1 MVPRRL
7 GNPEQQPQVEPRY
20 VWSVC
25 STLFYHRGDVCLS
38 VSTRRGA
45 HINFRNELFALSGE
59 RARVYVH
66 VVSASWYLLC
76 MVTWRHCRSHWCAL
90 MLHLK
95 STCLIVVMCLVCVG
109 SNRRCATSYIV
120 RQIGQR
126 WHLVV
131 RGERWRSTS
140 DFWIVYF
147 LNHSTCCLP
156 SLPCQYFLGFRV
168 VNQDVKQ
175 VFFL

>member
-1 MVPRRL
+1 MSDMVPRRL
-7 GNPEQQPQVEPRY
+7 GNPEQQPQIEPR
-20 VWSVC
+20 SVC
-25 STLFYHRGDVCLS
+25 STLFYRRGDVCLS

-45 HINFRNELFALSGE
+45 HINFRSALLALSGE
-59 RARVYVH
+59 RARVYVQRCICLM
-66 VVSASWYLLC
+66 VWYYVWLRD
-76 MVTWRHCRSHWCAL
+76 VIAGHTGAHWCYTWKVL
-90 MLHLK
+90 LSLL
-95 STCLIVVMCLVCVG
+95 SCVSCVG
-109 SNRRCATSYIV
+109 SDRRCATSCIV

-131 RGERWRSTS
+131 RGERWRSTR